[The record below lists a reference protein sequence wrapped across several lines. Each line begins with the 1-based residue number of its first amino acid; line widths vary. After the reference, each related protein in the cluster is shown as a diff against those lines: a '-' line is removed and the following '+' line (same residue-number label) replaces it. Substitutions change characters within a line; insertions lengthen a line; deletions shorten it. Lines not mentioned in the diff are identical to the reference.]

1 MHHLDQLSAEEIVR
15 RLAVDNKPDH
25 DIPEELISGTYLQ
38 AGVLIPLLRAEH
50 KWHILYIRRAQM
62 ERDRHSGQVAF
73 PGGKYED
80 QDTDLFATAL
90 REAHEEVGIQP
101 TDVQVLGQ
109 LHDHHSVSNFRITPL
124 VGIIPWPYSLELQSS
139 EVDRVFTIPL
149 SWLANPANHE
159 LRPWQA
165 AGRDENIQVAY
176 FNEYDGE
183 LLWGA
188 TARMTLSL
196 LALLNSSSN

>member
-25 DIPEELISGTYLQ
+25 DIPKELMSGTYRQ

-124 VGIIPWPYSLELQSS
+124 VGIIPWPYSLQLQSS
-139 EVDRVFTIPL
+139 EVDRAFTIPL

-159 LRPWQA
+159 LHPWQA
-165 AGRDENIQVAY
+165 AGRDESIQVAY

-196 LALLNSSSN
+196 LALLKSSSN